1 MPNTSRS
8 TRLRAILAPAF
19 DNWASRAYLA
29 AVAVSLGVF
38 LYAVY
43 VSSDAG
49 FAGIWPMMTTAPL
62 GIVALL
68 VTPAADSSLGWLSTP
83 LFTAG
88 AALAGLANATLLG
101 LFARKFSPRRA
112 PDPA

>member
-38 LYAVY
+38 LYAAY
-43 VSSDAG
+43 LSPEEG
-49 FAGIWPMMTTAPL
+49 FAAIWPMATTAPL

-68 VTPAADSSLGWLSTP
+68 VTPEADSSLGWLSTP

-88 AALAGLANATLLG
+88 TALAGLANATLLG
-101 LFARKFSPRRA
+101 LFARKIAPRRT

>member
-1 MPNTSRS
+1 MPNTSRA
-8 TRLRAILAPAF
+8 TRLRAVLAPAF

-49 FAGIWPMMTTAPL
+49 FAGIWPTATTAPS
-62 GIVALL
+62 A
-68 VTPAADSSLGWLSTP
+68 SSPCWSHRRRTRP
-83 LFTAG
+83 WAG
-88 AALAGLANATLLG
+88 
-101 LFARKFSPRRA
+101 
-112 PDPA
+112 